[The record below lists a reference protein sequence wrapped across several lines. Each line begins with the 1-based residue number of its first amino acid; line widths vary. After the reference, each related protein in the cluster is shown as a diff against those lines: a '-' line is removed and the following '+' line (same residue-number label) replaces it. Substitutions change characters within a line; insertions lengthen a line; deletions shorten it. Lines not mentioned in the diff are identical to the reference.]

1 MQIDKQTLQIL
12 LAMNDEQL
20 AVLLGKIAKEAGISP
35 ADFGAD
41 PNDLNAIRRALSSA
55 TEEDLKRMNALY
67 ADYRQQRQ
75 GK

>member
-1 MQIDKQTLQIL
+1 MQIDKRTLQIL

-20 AVLLGKIAKEAGISP
+20 AVLLGKIAKESGISP

-41 PNDLNAIRRALSSA
+41 PNDLSAIRKALGSA
-55 TEEDLKRMNALY
+55 TDEDLKRMNALY
-67 ADYRQQRQ
+67 ADYRRQRQ